1 MNQDL
6 RQSFRDW
13 RAADEAGRDEAA
25 DAACR
30 DLFESVMPPQGVSA
44 AFTARTMTAITE
56 AAAQDARRARRTRVA
71 VLSGSVASGLVLA
84 YFGLG
89 VIVSAAPAAVSSLV
103 TFLVGALV
111 RIASAMQAGV
121 SVWGVLTAMGSAAWT
136 FVSDP
141 KVTFFLIAIQ
151 GVAVAALLWLQRLV
165 DSERELVE

>member
-13 RAADEAGRDEAA
+13 QAADEAGRDDTA

-30 DLFESVMPPQGVSA
+30 ELFETVMPVQGVSA
-44 AFTARTMTAITE
+44 TFTAQTMKAVAE
-56 AAAQDARRARRTRVA
+56 AAAHDARRARQTRAA
-71 VLSGSVASGLVLA
+71 VLWGSVASGVVLA

-89 VIVSAAPAAVSSLV
+89 FLVSSVPAAISGLV
-103 TFLVGALV
+103 AFFVGAMV
-111 RIASAMQAGV
+111 RLAAAMQAGV
-121 SVWGVLTAMGSAAWT
+121 SVWSLLTTMGSAAWT

-165 DSERELVE
+165 DSEGELVE